1 VGGGG
6 ETDVQ
11 QVEAQDA
18 WIFRRCLGHVR
29 MASLIVCAKIA
40 VPCTSRMPLVSHES
54 ATRTGELEAF
64 RLRAAGSQVCLL
76 ALCRQTWTETPDCD
90 LSPPKFV
97 SPRIINKSR
106 TFECQFGL
114 G

>member
-6 ETDVQ
+6 ETDVE

-29 MASLIVCAKIA
+29 MASLIVYAKIA
-40 VPCTSRMPLVSHES
+40 VPCTANPDTAHGSVPCTSHKS

-76 ALCRQTWTETPDCD
+76 ALCTAITLVKIP
-90 LSPPKFV
+90 
-97 SPRIINKSR
+97 
-106 TFECQFGL
+106 
-114 G
+114 